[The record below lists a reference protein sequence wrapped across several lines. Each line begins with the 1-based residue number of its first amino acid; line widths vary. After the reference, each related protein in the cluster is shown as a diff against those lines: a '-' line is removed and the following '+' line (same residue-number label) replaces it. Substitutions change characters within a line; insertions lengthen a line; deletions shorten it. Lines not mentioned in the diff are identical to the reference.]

1 MAGLPSIAGPSLYL
15 IRPGEAGDER
25 LKFLRGVSQ
34 FMSWLLDREVRR
46 ELPEEWGGIVP
57 SRVFL
62 EEAERIVGSAGEK
75 GLILRVMGGIGVA
88 IHSRGFEGFSRKL
101 SRVGAGERISGQEF
115 SDIDLI
121 GYRRQRD
128 EVSRLLMDEGYIK
141 RRATLSSAAS
151 ERQIYYHPKGWFYVD
166 VFYDKL
172 LVANHPLDFRGR
184 LELDYPTI
192 TATDLLLEKI
202 QMWEAFSEKDLK
214 DCMTLIR
221 AHRVAPGEERETI
234 NPDYIAGL
242 LSDDWG
248 FWYTATMNLRRIR
261 DFTLNVETLG
271 PKANIDP
278 SSLTPEDIEDIA
290 GKVDRIL
297 EQIDE
302 KPKSLKWRVRSKVG
316 TVRRWY
322 NPVETEKTTG
332 GLGIWEAL
340 MPSK

>member
-1 MAGLPSIAGPSLYL
+1 
-15 IRPGEAGDER
+15 
-25 LKFLRGVSQ
+25 
-34 FMSWLLDREVRR
+34 MSWLLDREIKR
-46 ELPEEWGGIVP
+46 ELPEEWGGLVP
-57 SRVFL
+57 SPVFI
-62 EEAERIVGSAGEK
+62 EEAERIVGSADEK
-75 GLILRVMGGIGVA
+75 GLVLRVMGGIGVA
-88 IHSRGFEGFSRKL
+88 IHSRGVEEFSRRL
-101 SRVGAGERISGQEF
+101 HRVGVGERISGQEF

-128 EVSRLLMDEGYIK
+128 GITSFLGDMGYLK

-151 ERQIYYHPKGWFYVD
+151 ERQIYYHPKGWFYID

-184 LELDYPTI
+184 LELDSPTV

-202 QMWEAFSEKDLK
+202 QMWEAFGEKDLK

-221 AHRVAPGEERETI
+221 AHKVTMGEEEESI
-234 NPDYIAGL
+234 NANYIAEL

-261 DFTLNVETLG
+261 EFTVHMDSLG

-278 SSLTPEDIEDIA
+278 GSITSGETEDIIR
-290 GKVDRIL
+290 KVDYIL
-297 EQIDE
+297 KSIDD
-302 KPKSLKWRVRSKVG
+302 KPKSLKWKVRSRIG
-316 TVRRWY
+316 TGKRWY

-332 GLGIWEAL
+332 GLGIWEAI